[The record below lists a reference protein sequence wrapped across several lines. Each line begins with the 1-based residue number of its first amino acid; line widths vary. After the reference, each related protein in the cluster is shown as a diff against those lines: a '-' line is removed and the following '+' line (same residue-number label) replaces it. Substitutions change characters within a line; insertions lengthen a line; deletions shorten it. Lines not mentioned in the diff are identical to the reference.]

1 MYLISS
7 FLIKISS
14 SLYGTTRLGK
24 CISWMTIQRFI
35 LWGSNSILHPS
46 SQISTNFAFIL
57 ISDGCFHSLFL
68 TDFSGIV
75 SIQFHTAGKFIY
87 IGSVAF
93 AANTAK
99 FLNSWHLLSSIWVH
113 LLCGCLATWWKLNSP
128 IFFQPQPFSCGYMI
142 LHYNILL
149 CRGYI
154 CSRSLAVAQSSE
166 TRPICVWVFVSN
178 LCICIYICILY
189 FVFVGVFEF
198 CCAIEWNAA
207 NINGVCG

>member
-1 MYLISS
+1 MARQTWSTVDEMNWIA
-7 FLIKISS
+7 
-14 SLYGTTRLGK
+14 
-24 CISWMTIQRFI
+24 IQRFI
-35 LWGSNSILHPS
+35 SWGINSILHHS

-68 TDFSGIV
+68 TDFSEIV

-128 IFFQPQPFSCGYMI
+128 TFFQPQPFSCGSNDI
-142 LHYNILL
+142 ALQ
-149 CRGYI
+149 YI
-154 CSRSLAVAQSSE
+154 AVQ
-166 TRPICVWVFVSN
+166 R
-178 LCICIYICILY
+178 IYL
-189 FVFVGVFEF
+189 FQKLGG
-198 CCAIEWNAA
+198 CAIQWNAA
-207 NINGVCG
+207 NMCVGICI